1 MNVHHDEARL
11 TAQLSDLGVQEGGVL
26 MVHASVRAIGPTT
39 GGPTT
44 VVRALRSALGPA
56 GTLTVPTFTP
66 ANSDTSPEYV
76 ERVRGLDEDAVAELR
91 ATMAPFDP
99 AVTPS
104 TMGLLAETVRQT
116 RGAIR
121 SEHPQTSFAALG
133 EEAAK
138 IIEDHHPDCHLGEDS
153 PLARLYDLHAQ
164 VLLLG
169 VGFNVCTT
177 FHLAEY
183 RVPRPVR
190 RRYNCVITLDGQR
203 QWWTYEDVA
212 LNDGDFGTLGTDF
225 ERLSPAGTVRTGR
238 VGSATARLFSLRK
251 AADFAQHWLPEH
263 RPPGS

>member
-11 TAQLSDLGVQEGGVL
+11 TAHLSDLGVQKGGVL
-26 MVHASVRAIGPTT
+26 LVHASVRAIGATT
-39 GGPTT
+39 GGPAT
-44 VVRALRSALGPA
+44 VVRALRGALGPA
-56 GTLTVPTFTP
+56 GTLAVPTFTP
-66 ANSDTSPEYV
+66 ANSDTSPQYL
-76 ERVRGLDEDAVAELR
+76 ERVRGLDEKEVAELR
-91 ATMAPFDP
+91 AAMAPFDP
-99 AVTPS
+99 EVTPS
-104 TMGLLAETVRQT
+104 TTGLLTEAVRQMP
-116 RGAIR
+116 GAIR

-138 IIEDHHPDCHLGEDS
+138 IIENHHLDCHLGEDS

-190 RRYNCVITLDGQR
+190 RPYNCVVTLDGQR

-212 LNDGDFGTLGTDF
+212 LDDGDFAALGADF
-225 ERLSPAGTVRTGR
+225 EWASPVGTVRTGR

-251 AADFAQHWLPEH
+251 AADFAQHWLPDH
-263 RPPGS
+263 RPTS